1 MSKIKILSTTDI
13 HGTIYPYNYGNNQE
27 NNYGIA
33 KIKTLIDSI
42 RDENTIVIDNG
53 DTIEGSPFTYYHYSF
68 HKDEIC
74 PLSTA
79 MNTIKYDFLNVGNHD
94 FNYGPDALF
103 KHIETVGAPC
113 ITGNVL
119 YKGKHLG
126 PEYIVKNLCDKKI
139 VFFAITTHFVPK
151 WEDPKNI
158 EDFEFIDAYQYT
170 KNLVPQIKEKENPDY
185 IVCVYHGGFEN
196 DLDTG
201 ELLDDTGENQGYQIL
216 KEIEDI
222 DIMITGHQ
230 HRTNKGKLFN
240 KPYTQSFQKG
250 EYLSYIEIDTETNNI
265 ITDLIDPD
273 CEPDKEILDICNLE
287 EKEVQ
292 KWLDTPLG
300 KTDMDL
306 LIHDGMD
313 ARINKSQLVTFIN
326 NIQKEVSG
334 AQLSGCAI
342 FLFASGLKKDIT
354 MRDIM
359 STYFFPNTLVVKKI
373 SGKALKEY
381 LERCADFWEV
391 KDNKIIINPLFDFPT
406 PAHHNYDMVD
416 GVEYTIKVSNP
427 HGQRIISL
435 TKDGIPVKE
444 DDEFTIAVNNYRAGG
459 SGGFEMIKESET
471 IKEIQKSVIDILADY
486 IIENKNINFTEQ
498 HNIQVII

>member
-1 MSKIKILSTTDI
+1 MSKIKILSTTDL

-201 ELLDDTGENQGYQIL
+201 ELHDNTGENQGYQIL

-265 ITDLIDPD
+265 VTDLIDPD
-273 CEPDKEILDICNLE
+273 CEPDKEILEICNSE

-306 LIHDGMD
+306 LIHDGID

-381 LERCADFWEV
+381 LERCADFWEL
-391 KDNKIIINPLFDFPT
+391 KDNKIIVNPIYDFPT

-486 IIENKNINFTEQ
+486 IIKNKNINFTEQ
-498 HNIQVII
+498 HNIKVII